1 MTSKSARMSTSR
13 LQHIKDHL
21 LDEYT
26 CAEMA
31 APYSPLTTHVLNTG
45 MGVPG
50 AHMALSLHRMD
61 PSTSLWN
68 LLTTG
73 TTNDDGRCPG
83 LITRE
88 TFTPAVYKMRFETG
102 QYWGSLGETS
112 FYPYVEIVFTITDHS
127 QKFHVPLLCSRFSY
141 TTYRGS

>member
-1 MTSKSARMSTSR
+1 YKST
-13 LQHIKDHL
+13 L
-21 LDEYT
+21 L
-26 CAEMA
+26 AS
-31 APYSPLTTHVLNTG
+31 PYCPLTTHVLNTG

-50 AHMALSLHRMD
+50 AHVALSMHRMD
-61 PSTSLWN
+61 PSTSIWN

-73 TTNDDGRCPG
+73 TTTDDGRCPG

-88 TFTPAVYKMRFETG
+88 NITPAFLPILVTNTSVVCVYL
-102 QYWGSLGETS
+102 Q
-112 FYPYVEIVFTITDHS
+112 IVFTITDHS

>member
-1 MTSKSARMSTSR
+1 
-13 LQHIKDHL
+13 
-21 LDEYT
+21 
-26 CAEMA
+26 MA
-31 APYSPLTTHVLNTG
+31 APYSPLTTHALNTG
-45 MGVPG
+45 IGVPG
-50 AHMALSLHRMD
+50 AHMALSLHRLD

-88 TFTPAVYKMRFETG
+88 AFTPAVYKMRFETG
-102 QYWGSLGETS
+102 RCRESLGETS
-112 FYPYVEIVFTITDHS
+112 FYPYVEIGFTITDHS

-141 TTYRGS
+141 STYRGS